1 MEYIWSLF
9 AFFAGYV
16 VFELYEFN
24 NRFKLHEHNFNE
36 LQSQGTILK
45 NENEVLRL
53 EINRLQHQLE
63 LYKVKIGILNTDIR
77 NRDDFLKDIDKGA
90 RLFHEELKNTVKQMD
105 KLVEHVATMDKQIE
119 DMSREFKFVH
129 SEINILHRATNLNRD
144 HRGMRSDYMGGSVVL
159 NTIKSGVNFII
170 TKLVEYIAVG
180 LTSVLLLQ

>member
-36 LQSQGTILK
+36 LQSQGNILK

-63 LYKVKIGILNTDIR
+63 LNKVKTGILNTDLKS
-77 NRDDFLKDIDKGA
+77 RDDFLKDIDKAA

-105 KLVEHVATMDKQIE
+105 KFVEQMKIMDKQIE
-119 DMSREFKFVH
+119 DMSREFKFVYR
-129 SEINILHRATNLNRD
+129 ELNILG
-144 HRGMRSDYMGGSVVL
+144 RG
-159 NTIKSGVNFII
+159 K
-170 TKLVEYIAVG
+170 
-180 LTSVLLLQ
+180 

>member
-36 LQSQGTILK
+36 LQSQGNILK

-63 LYKVKIGILNTDIR
+63 LNKVKTGILNTELKS
-77 NRDDFLKDIDKGA
+77 RDDFLKDIDKGA

-105 KLVEHVATMDKQIE
+105 KFVEQVKIMDKQIE
-119 DMSREFKFVH
+119 DMSREFKFVYR
-129 SEINILHRATNLNRD
+129 ELNILG
-144 HRGMRSDYMGGSVVL
+144 RG
-159 NTIKSGVNFII
+159 K
-170 TKLVEYIAVG
+170 
-180 LTSVLLLQ
+180 